1 MRKALLKTVAFLA
14 LLPQANASPIAQCIM
29 KSYAEIKALPLA
41 SGHVVLSVPDE
52 LRVDV
57 LEEFGTQWV
66 WVASTNTGRRVGWVR
81 RSSLKFCLE
90 RSPFR
95 N

>member
-1 MRKALLKTVAFLA
+1 MRKVLLGTIAFLA
-14 LLPQANASPIAQCIM
+14 LLPQANASPIAQCTM
-29 KSYAEIKALPLA
+29 KSYAEVKALPIA
-41 SGHVVLSVPDE
+41 NGHVLLSVPDE

-57 LEEFGTQWV
+57 LEEFGTKWV
-66 WVASTNTGRRVGWVR
+66 WVASTDTGRRVGWVR

-95 N
+95 K